1 MPHIN
6 STSAGFGILCWP
18 SQGTPLDSNHP
29 ATLCH
34 SSPTGFS
41 SHPRSPKL
49 HSSTAFESSS
59 SQRLP
64 LHDSFSP
71 VPRTCLSSG
80 CSTTHAREPCSKLI
94 KLTPEGS
101 SPPPPRPSDS
111 PPRAQVHVF
120 PQVNPHLHL
129 GLALLRRPTKVHM
142 VKVMVFPIVTYGCEL
157 DNKRRAPKN

>member
-6 STSAGFGILCWP
+6 PTSAGFGTLCWP

-49 HSSTAFESSS
+49 YSSMAFESSS

-64 LHDSFSP
+64 LQDSFSP
-71 VPRTCLSSG
+71 VPQTCLNSG
-80 CSTTHAREPCSKLI
+80 CSTTHACEPCSKLI
-94 KLTPEGS
+94 KLTPVGY
-101 SPPPPRPSDS
+101 SPPPPRHSDS
-111 PPRAQVHVF
+111 PPRAQVLS
-120 PQVNPHLHL
+120 PSQP
-129 GLALLRRPTKVHM
+129 PTSPRTGPLKM
-142 VKVMVFPIVTYGCEL
+142 ADKGPYGQSYGFS
-157 DNKRRAPKN
+157 NSHIWM